1 MRFTKTNAPANG
13 RAASWRMPR
22 AGPANGP
29 MPRCN
34 ARGPESAAPRRAGR
48 SLRRYAPPFRSL
60 HCRLPP
66 RVAPSKAF
74 RDCRAV
80 GHRKIPNLRP
90 RHGRRAARRSLRR
103 TRGKEGGPRRTWG
116 GDLRTPLRPSSTAG
130 GWSERRRIAGIRLL
144 FSAPSR
150 RPIRRGPPVLGFVQ
164 DTPAKNERPRPHARL
179 FVPAASSEAPVRHDR
194 INSLLPASFPPLT
207 AFRTLAGRKR
217 TELAFVPDFSY
228 LWLRLRYSRPAK
240 SNLFAFAPDL
250 FVSLCDYMPFEK

>member
-34 ARGPESAAPRRAGR
+34 ARGPESAAPRRADR

-164 DTPAKNERPRPHARL
+164 DAHGE
-179 FVPAASSEAPVRHDR
+179 
-194 INSLLPASFPPLT
+194 
-207 AFRTLAGRKR
+207 KR
-217 TELAFVPDFSY
+217 TAPPARPA
-228 LWLRLRYSRPAK
+228 LRTGRVFGGSRPARPNK
-240 SNLFAFAPDL
+240 FAFARLIPTPDCI
-250 FVSLCDYMPFEK
+250 SDTGG